1 MHFFF
6 FFFYLAYKVI
16 ICARISKRWSRYIQC
31 VLRQQLKHKKTCKL
45 FILSGT
51 FSSGGAL
58 SCNCSFSVLQMHF
71 SPFTSSRCVFNKNYI
86 SHNIQ
91 TWPQAHLTFDC
102 CMCEMIK
109 HMGRKRILAFFLH
122 NNDTGLKVMT
132 VGPVAKISRVQPL
145 YS

>member
-1 MHFFF
+1 M
-6 FFFYLAYKVI
+6 I

-86 SHNIQ
+86 SHNIH

-109 HMGRKRILAFFLH
+109 HMGRKRILAFFFCITMTQVWKSWQLVQL
-122 NNDTGLKVMT
+122 LKFQGSNLFT
-132 VGPVAKISRVQPL
+132 AKPCPVSFL
-145 YS
+145 CWT